1 MRPIYIPMTVSG
13 PSPIPMSIA
22 ASIVVPPGSQYEGPY
37 AVTPAQEAQTL
48 ATEGLVMI
56 GDIVVKPI
64 PSNYGR
70 IAWNGVTL
78 TVY

>member
-37 AVTPAQEAQTL
+37 SVTPSQETQAL

-56 GDIVVKPI
+56 EDVVVNPI
-64 PSNYGR
+64 PSNYGL
-70 IAWNGVTL
+70 ITWSGSVL
-78 TVY
+78 TVS